1 MKTRI
6 WFIVLLWAGIG
17 LSALG
22 QEMTDL
28 PQGHPRFLTDA
39 GGKEETLR
47 LIEEETWHGGCSRDC
62 SSVWAAMPV
71 KARTG

>member
-28 PQGHPRFLTDA
+28 PQGHPRLEKPRDFDPFGQA
-39 GGKEETLR
+39 GLSPLAT
-47 LIEEETWHGGCSRDC
+47 I
-62 SSVWAAMPV
+62 
-71 KARTG
+71 